1 VLVLN
6 PANHQGF
13 STGYG
18 PWFGLTT
25 VITAA
30 AKNKY
35 YHSFISMEVPPEVP
49 HLLPNGM
56 NWSTFS
62 TSFHEA
68 MKAAHR
74 WGHFDSTTPRPVPKD
89 TDAPT
94 KGEEET
100 ETETWDYEDAVARYL
115 LSQRLPD
122 SIMFQVGECPTACAS
137 WEQVA
142 EHCKK
147 ERE

>member
-1 VLVLN
+1 
-6 PANHQGF
+6 
-13 STGYG
+13 
-18 PWFGLTT
+18 
-25 VITAA
+25 
-30 AKNKY
+30 
-35 YHSFISMEVPPEVP
+35 MEVPPEVP
-49 HLLPNGM
+49 HLLPDGT

-62 TSFHEA
+62 TSFCEA

-74 WGHFDSTTPRPVPKD
+74 WGHFDGTTLRPVPKD

-100 ETETWDYEDAVARYL
+100 ETETWDHEDAVARYL

-147 ERE
+147 ERAWDLPEEAFVATKTRRRKDATQGQTPQLW